1 MENSIE
7 SQIEKLRQ
15 GIAALD
21 LQRGLLGD
29 ATVDT
34 LLAPVRKELAAL
46 EALQVTKRELPAR
59 EDRRILT
66 ILFLD
71 IVGSTTLAEKMD
83 PEDWRE
89 VISQVHA
96 LAGRA
101 IQDQGG
107 MVLQYLGDGILAVFG
122 AQTFRE
128 NDPENAVR
136 AALDIHCKLAAHQFV
151 PQIHMRAGI
160 HTGLV
165 VLGELGSEARREL
178 TATGDAMNLAARLQS
193 AAPAGGVLI
202 SRETFQFVSGIFE
215 MEKQPPL
222 AVKGKSEPLQTFL
235 VSVVRPR
242 RFQTNHRGVSGIE
255 QPTIGRDEEI
265 ASIQAAFK
273 SALVEH
279 KTGWVS
285 LVGEPGIGKSRLVG
299 EFLDHLAL
307 QSDDFFLLK
316 GRVFQ
321 GDEQQAYAMIRH
333 IWFDQFGIAEDAP
346 VEKAQE
352 DWTRA
357 CQGVGASPVEAHALG
372 LLVGLPFDDS
382 PYITGFRKDPN
393 QVKGRAVVVSR
404 NIFSFLM
411 QKAPVIL
418 LLEDLHWMDPESGE
432 YLLDVLIDHP
442 ERNDLNRNGMFVLST
457 ARPEWNPPMRLNDF
471 QNYVSIRLS
480 PLDLDGCIS
489 LTRSL
494 LESVEGV
501 QDSVIKAIVERSE
514 GIPYFVEE
522 LVNWFFD
529 RGVIDRTSLPWRY
542 VPDRLQGMELP
553 FTLQHLLQA
562 RLSGLENAERLTLQC
577 GSIFGKNFWETG
589 IEAMGVQASQTALEA
604 MQTRNFVHRHLISSL
619 EGNPEWSFHHNLLRD
634 VTYESLLK
642 RERKKLH
649 QIALAWLEE
658 EAQQAGR
665 LDEFAGLLGKHAD
678 LAGDSQ
684 SAATW
689 FLRAGRHA
697 LKQGAIV
704 SAKNFLDRCLE
715 FTPDTDLEG
724 RWEALLERN
733 EVLGILGEIDLRL
746 EDDTKLI
753 KLAEETRNIQW
764 LAEAYLR
771 HAYSYAMKGDD
782 QQAVALYEIA
792 LEKAKESGNEKIEA
806 LTLGLKVV
814 SLTRLGDLANAG
826 LTVQRAIS
834 RAEDSGDLDAL
845 EKNLSN
851 VSFYYSAM
859 GNHYTAH
866 QFQLR
871 VVELTRNMGN
881 LAGEAISMMNLGYD
895 YLMAGFFEKGSSAL
909 ECSLKIAK
917 SIGARRDSA
926 YNQLNLGL
934 AYWRN
939 GDVQAARKMLE
950 PAIAALGE
958 MGDSFGQG
966 AGLVYLGL
974 AVESGED
981 FEEAQRNYQQA
992 SEIFQKMSMPG
1003 YEHDALTGLARC
1015 AAALGKIREARR
1027 LAGNVWEYLEK
1038 YQAQGMEFPMLAS
1051 LTCANIFLAND
1062 NFLKARDSV
1071 EWGYRTMLQK
1081 ADKIND
1087 SEWRF
1092 SYLENVPEHRELRIL
1107 REQLN
1112 RLNDERHSIL

>member
-1 MENSIE
+1 MRDSIE

-15 GIAALD
+15 GIAALE
-21 LQRGLLGD
+21 LQRGLFGD

-34 LLAPVRKELAAL
+34 LLVPVRKELAAL
-46 EALQVTKRELPAR
+46 EASQAAEREPLAR

-66 ILFLD
+66 ILFMD
-71 IVGSTTLAEKMD
+71 MVGSTSLAEKMD

-89 VISQVHA
+89 VIAQVHA

-101 IQDQGG
+101 IQDHGG

-136 AALDIHCKLAAHQFV
+136 AALDIQSKLEALQFE
-151 PQIHMRAGI
+151 PRIQMRAGI

-202 SRETFQFVSGIFE
+202 SRQTFQFVSGIFE
-215 MEKQPPL
+215 IEKQPPL
-222 AVKGKSEPLQTFL
+222 TVKGKSEPLQTFL
-235 VSVVRPR
+235 VSGVRPR
-242 RFQTNHRGVSGIE
+242 RFQTIHRGVSGIE

-273 SALVEH
+273 SALDEH

-285 LVGEPGIGKSRLVG
+285 LVGEPGIGKSRLAS
-299 EFLDHLAL
+299 EFLDYLAL
-307 QSDDFFLLK
+307 RSDDFFILK

-333 IWFDQFGIAEDAP
+333 LWFDQFGIAEDAP

-357 CQGVGASPVEAHALG
+357 CQGVGTSPVEAHALG

-382 PYITGFRKDPN
+382 PYIAGFRKDPN

-418 LLEDLHWMDPESGE
+418 LLEDLHWMDPESRE

-442 ERNDLNRNGMFVLST
+442 ERNDLNRNGLFVLST
-457 ARPEWNPPMRLNDF
+457 ARPEWNPPMRLTDF
-471 QNYVSIRLS
+471 QNYVSIWLS

-514 GIPYFVEE
+514 GVPYFVEE
-522 LVNWFFD
+522 LVNWLID

-542 VPDRLQGMELP
+542 MPDRLHGMELP

-562 RLSGLENAERLTLQC
+562 RLSGLENIERKALQS

-589 IEAMGVQASQTALEA
+589 IQAMGVQASQTALDA
-604 MQTRNFVHRHLISSL
+604 MQPRNFVHRHPISSL

-658 EAQQAGR
+658 EARQAGR
-665 LDEFAGLLGKHAD
+665 LDEFAGVLGKHAEF
-678 LAGDSQ
+678 AGDLH

-689 FLRAGRHA
+689 LLRAGRHA

-704 SAKNFLDRCLE
+704 SARNFLDRCLDYMPE
-715 FTPDTDLEG
+715 GDQIG

-746 EDDTKLI
+746 EDDARLI
-753 KLAEETRNIQW
+753 KLAEETGNIQW
-764 LAEAYLR
+764 WAEAYLR
-771 HAYSYAMKGDD
+771 HGSSLGKKGEH
-782 QQAVALYEIA
+782 QQAVQAYEVALA
-792 LEKAKESGNEKIEA
+792 KAREAGSLRIEA
-806 LTLGLKVV
+806 LTLGLLVV
-814 SLTRLGDLANAG
+814 SQTHLGDLSGASQSAQQAVDRAAESGDADAQARNLTNVSIYYIATGNLYDAYQLQLRQVDLAHKLGNIDSEGAG
-826 LTVQRAIS
+826 LC
-834 RAEDSGDLDAL
+834 
-845 EKNLSN
+845 
-851 VSFYYSAM
+851 
-859 GNHYTAH
+859 
-866 QFQLR
+866 
-871 VVELTRNMGN
+871 
-881 LAGEAISMMNLGYD
+881 NLGYG
-895 YLMAGFFEKGSSAL
+895 YLMAGFYEKGRLAL
-909 ECSLKIAK
+909 EKSLKLAESLSSSSVI
-917 SIGARRDSA
+917 A
-926 YNQLNLGL
+926 YNLLNLGL
-934 AYWRN
+934 AYWRI
-939 GDVQAARKMLE
+939 GETEAAFTTLKSAV
-950 PAIAALGE
+950 AILDKI
-958 MGDSFGQG
+958 GDSFGKA
-966 AGLVYLGL
+966 AGCVYLGL
-974 AVESGED
+974 VCELNKD
-981 FEEAQRNYQQA
+981 FTEAIRSYNKA
-992 SEIFQKMSMPG
+992 EKIFQKMGMTG
-1003 YEHDALTGLARC
+1003 YTQDALAGVARC
-1015 AAALGKIREARR
+1015 ERVLGNHEDSYRCAD
-1027 LAGNVWEYLEK
+1027 AVWEHLEK

-1051 LTCANIFLAND
+1051 LTCAKIFLAND
-1062 NFLKARDSV
+1062 NLLKARESV
-1071 EWGYRTMLQK
+1071 EWGCRTMLQK
-1081 ADKIND
+1081 ADKISD
-1087 SEWRF
+1087 PEWRF

-1112 RLNDERHSIL
+1112 QLND